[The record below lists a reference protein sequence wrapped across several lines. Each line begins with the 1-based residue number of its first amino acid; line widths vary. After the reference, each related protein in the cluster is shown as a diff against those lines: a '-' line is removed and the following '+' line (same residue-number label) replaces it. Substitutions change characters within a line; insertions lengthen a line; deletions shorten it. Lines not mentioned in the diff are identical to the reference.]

1 MPTCEIGRVA
11 CRLTLALLANA
22 ERIDDS
28 FSCGE
33 IMPVVSPSSPR
44 PLRLLLLALVCGC
57 ASLALA
63 SARLRGLLLNS
74 LWLSAGAVAIAVPV
88 GTFLAIV
95 ITKTT
100 LSGRRCLQ
108 WILVAWLFVPLFVQA
123 ASWQAALGQGGWLVP
138 ERPLDDRGVLLSGW
152 AAAVWVHGI
161 AGIPWVTL
169 LVAAS
174 LRTIPREAEEDA
186 LLDAPAGKVL
196 LAVSLPRAKAGILT
210 GALWVA
216 VVCLGEI
223 TVTDLFQVR
232 TFAEEV
238 YTSASVGSLSGP
250 IVPLAD
256 DQGQVDFE
264 TSDLVLGTAIA
275 VCLVLVLLAA
285 IAHWLPSAH
294 FFTLDEGWRWKLD
307 RAVFPIAVLTWLLIT
322 NLVGV
327 PLVSLV
333 GKAGI
338 QATRTETGIVRN
350 WSATK
355 AAELIARSPWEHRR
369 EVGWSIAIGAT
380 SAALATL
387 LGVLLAWALRTGRL
401 PLACAAFVL
410 ATMFALP
417 GPLVGVWLIR
427 LLNHATESPW
437 AWLNSWYDNT
447 ILAPVLAQWVRT
459 LPLATLLI
467 WSQFASISQPML
479 DSATSEGANWW
490 RQLGSIAIPL
500 RANAIL
506 AAFCLSFIVA
516 AGELAATI
524 LVAPPGVSTLSIRI
538 FGLLH
543 YGADDQVSAICLAL
557 ALATGVGTSAVGWL
571 LGWHKSTH

>member
-1 MPTCEIGRVA
+1 
-11 CRLTLALLANA
+11 
-22 ERIDDS
+22 
-28 FSCGE
+28 
-33 IMPVVSPSSPR
+33 MPVVSPSSPR

-63 SARLRGLLLNS
+63 SARLRGLWLNS
-74 LWLSAGAVAIAVPV
+74 LFLSAGAVAIAVPV

-95 ITKTT
+95 IAKTT
-100 LSGRRCLQ
+100 LSGRHFLQ
-108 WILVAWLFVPLFVQA
+108 WLLLAWLFVPLFVQA
-123 ASWQAALGQGGWLVP
+123 ASWQAALGQGGWLLP
-138 ERPLDDRGVLLSGW
+138 EGPFDDQGVLLSGW
-152 AAAVWVHGI
+152 TAAVWVHGM

-169 LVAAS
+169 LVVAA

-186 LLDAPAGKVL
+186 LIDAPAGKVL

-250 IVPLAD
+250 IMPLLNDEGQAD
-256 DQGQVDFE
+256 FA
-264 TSDLVLGTAIA
+264 TSDLVWGTMIA
-275 VCLVLVLLAA
+275 VCLVSVLLAA
-285 IAHWLPSAH
+285 IAEWLPSAH
-294 FFTLDEGWRWKLD
+294 FFTLDESWRWRL
-307 RAVFPIAVLTWLLIT
+307 RRSQFPLAVITWVLIT
-322 NLVGV
+322 SLVGV

-338 QATRTETGIVRN
+338 QATRTETGIVRD

-355 AAELIARSPWEHRR
+355 AAELVARSPGEHRR
-369 EVGWSIAIGAT
+369 EAGWSIAIGAT
-380 SAALATL
+380 SAALATV

-401 PLACAAFVL
+401 PLAFTAFVL
-410 ATMFALP
+410 AIMFALP

-447 ILAPVLAQWVRT
+447 ILAPVLAQGVRT

-467 WSQFASISQPML
+467 WSQFASLSQPML

-490 RQLGSIAIPL
+490 RQLGKIAMPL

-516 AGELAATI
+516 VGELAATI

-557 ALATGVGTSAVGWL
+557 VLVTGVGTSAAGWL
-571 LGWHKSTH
+571 LGWLKPAYQPYASPQDRLE